1 MPTNSIGY
9 VVVLLLEE
17 YVRVSVVE
25 DRSKREI
32 NMFGSDDESK
42 KNGVELSSLVCRNV
56 GVHNQRV
63 LAPNL
68 VQQYQTS

>member
-9 VVVLLLEE
+9 VVVLRLEE

-42 KNGVELSSLVCRNV
+42 KNGVELSSFVCRNV
-56 GVHNQRV
+56 GVGWGEGRDAQSKSIS
-63 LAPNL
+63 
-68 VQQYQTS
+68 T